1 MLSINDVLLFILPF
15 EVEILIIP
23 ISVFAAIS
31 IFLNHSIN
39 TKKELLVCDI
49 IKEIEK
55 DIKEIARMENR
66 LLELKKEQKS
76 LQPNQ

>member
-1 MLSINDVLLFILPF
+1 M
-15 EVEILIIP
+15 
-23 ISVFAAIS
+23 
-31 IFLNHSIN
+31 
-39 TKKELLVCDI
+39 VCDI

-76 LQPNQ
+76 LQPNQRAKTEGKGDGKDKQ